1 LQLKGYLIAVSGQ
14 SVPVD
19 IRKPATNFRI
29 ANYTSQMGLLASTP
43 STLRVVLF
51 DIGGVLVEPS
61 GVATMLA
68 WMRGSVSSEQLWRMW
83 LTSSCVRAFE
93 TGRLS
98 PEAFADQV
106 IAEFDLPVSR
116 QGFLDEMTLWS
127 VKLFPGAIELV
138 KEIPSEYVRAT
149 LCNTNVIHW
158 KYLMR
163 NEGLARAFPHHF
175 ASHLIGK
182 IKPDAE
188 AFQHVTYALQCE
200 PNEVIFLDDNDMNV
214 VAARSVGMQ
223 AVRVRGIAEAKRALV
238 ASGVLEN

>member
-1 LQLKGYLIAVSGQ
+1 MELDS
-14 SVPVD
+14 S
-19 IRKPATNFRI
+19 
-29 ANYTSQMGLLASTP
+29 SP
-43 STLRVVLF
+43 SMIRVVLF

-68 WMRGSVSSEQLWRMW
+68 WMRDSVSPEQLWRMW

-98 PEAFADQV
+98 HEAFADQV
-106 IAEFDLPVSR
+106 IAEFGLPVSG

-138 KEIPSEYVRAT
+138 EQIPSQYMRAT
-149 LCNTNVIHW
+149 LCNTNKIHW
-158 KYLMR
+158 QYLMR
-163 NEGLARAFPHHF
+163 NEGLARAFPCHF

-188 AFQHVTYALQCE
+188 AFQHVTDALHCE
-200 PNEVIFLDDNDMNV
+200 PHEVIFLDDNEMNV

-223 AVRVRGIAEAKRALV
+223 AVQVKGIAEAKRALI
-238 ASGVLEN
+238 AAGVIED